1 MLPPEDMV
9 FLSAIA
15 FIVLLTVLILIHELG
30 HFAVARW
37 AGIEVEEFGFG
48 LPPRA
53 TTLFRWGKTRFTVNW
68 IPFGGFVRLKGE
80 GALDAQERRARGSF
94 AAASVPARLAVLV
107 AGVVMNF
114 TLAVVLLVGGFWVGR
129 WIPTFASL
137 EQMEAAAAR
146 GEITLQLG
154 VLIEQVATD
163 GTAAT
168 AGVPANSLLLAV
180 DQTPVQHS
188 DDVVSLQAGKQA
200 VTYTLQEHGAEPRDV
215 RVTLADGKAGVVLRT
230 VPRTLSAERR
240 SFPVALGLAT
250 HEIAAVSRQTVAG
263 IGNLVLSVLGTGV
276 VPEGVTGI
284 VGIARLTHASVQEGW
299 NVYLRLVALLSLS
312 LAILNI
318 LPFPAL
324 DGGRMVFVLYEAITG
339 RPMARRFE
347 LGVNSVGFILLLV
360 LILFVT
366 VYDVLRLFR

>member
-1 MLPPEDMV
+1 MV

-30 HFAVARW
+30 HFAIARW

-68 IPFGGFVRLKGE
+68 VPFGGFVRLKGE
-80 GALDAQERRARGSF
+80 GALDAQERRAKGSF

-114 TLAVVLLVGGFWVGR
+114 LLAVILLVGGFWIGR
-129 WIPTFASL
+129 WIPTYTSL
-137 EQMEAAAAR
+137 ESMEAAAAR
-146 GEITLQLG
+146 GEITLELG
-154 VLIEQVATD
+154 VLIDQVAND

-168 AGVPANSLLLAV
+168 AGVPSNAFLLAV
-180 DQTPVQHS
+180 DRAPVRHS
-188 DDVVSLQAGKQA
+188 DDVVVLQAGKEA
-200 VTYTLQEHGAEPRDV
+200 VTYTVQERDAEPRDV
-215 RVTLADGKAGVVLRT
+215 WVPLAEGKAGVVLRT
-230 VPRTLSAERR
+230 VPRTLSADRR
-240 SFPVALGLAT
+240 SLPQALVLAT
-250 HEIAAVSRQTVAG
+250 REISAVSAQTVAG
-263 IGNLVLSVLGTGV
+263 IGNLVVSVLGTGV

-284 VGIARLTHASVQEGW
+284 VGIARLTHSSVQEGW
-299 NVYLRLVALLSLS
+299 HVYLRLVALLSLS

-324 DGGRMVFVLYEAITG
+324 DGGRMAFVLYEAVTG
-339 RPMARRFE
+339 RPMGRRFE
-347 LGVNSVGFILLLV
+347 LGVNSLGFILLLV